1 MHIYHCISDIVSRRK
16 KLIVRVALIHTVC
29 CVVFWLWM
37 FAVVFG
43 LGFKNPHQWSTAEQV
58 QAMVIPQIA
67 LLLTTPARFL
77 FIDGWLLAGISLL
90 ASSVL
95 WSVLLVVSY
104 DFLRSKVDR

>member
-1 MHIYHCISDIVSRRK
+1 M
-16 KLIVRVALIHTVC
+16 ALIHTVC

-37 FAVVFG
+37 SALG

-77 FIDGWLLAGISLL
+77 FIDGWLIGGISLL

-95 WSVLLVVSY
+95 WSVSLVVLY
-104 DFLRSKVDR
+104 EFFRRKVDR